1 VDDDGSSLLA
11 LDEVRFGF
19 PNRPDFLGPISL
31 TVSSGQCLAVVGP
44 NGAGKST
51 LLRLMVG
58 LYKPRGGRIRLGV
71 HPLETLSARRLAR
84 QVAFLPQGLAA
95 GELDYTVRQ
104 IVLMGRFAHRSWSL
118 FESTEDHRLAE
129 QAMKTTGV
137 IDFAERPVR
146 TLSGG
151 EAQRVHIAAA
161 LAQKPRV
168 FVLDEPTSSLDLQ
181 HQLGIFQ
188 LLNDLAVRSR
198 LAVVVV
204 THDVNLAARYGT
216 KVLLL
221 NEGRVVR
228 SGTPEEV
235 ITPAV
240 LQPVYGV
247 AMATVTRHEA
257 PDQRW
262 IVPTGTS
269 HEASA

>member
-1 VDDDGSSLLA
+1 MSGDGSSLLA

-58 LYKPRGGRIRLGV
+58 LYKPRGGRIRVGDC
-71 HPLETLSARRLAR
+71 PIGSLSVRRLAR
-84 QVAFLPQGLAA
+84 QIAFLPQGLPV

-104 IVLMGRFAHRSWSL
+104 IVLMGRFPHRSWSL

-129 QAMKTTGV
+129 QAMKITGV
-137 IDFAERPVR
+137 IEFADRPVK

-188 LLNDLAVRSR
+188 LLRDMAVRDR

-216 KVLLL
+216 RVLLL
-221 NEGRVVR
+221 NEGRVAS

-235 ITPAV
+235 ITPSV

-247 AMATVTRHEA
+247 AMATLSREDE

-262 IVPTGTS
+262 IVPT
-269 HEASA
+269 